1 MKTPL
6 SREILQQ
13 NDPRSYNCLKVKML
27 ICGDRSKME
36 KTEMPTKQNQNLG
49 DYQFFVRLALLDPK
63 NGVKQ

>member
-1 MKTPL
+1 
-6 SREILQQ
+6 
-13 NDPRSYNCLKVKML
+13 ML

-49 DYQFFVRLALLDPK
+49 DNQFFVRLALLDPK